1 MVNDRLTV
9 TLGAADRGL
18 LLLETLVSMGV
29 SLVEA
34 RVLLRAN
41 LLAMGVALL
50 TVGIALTEAERLIGC
65 EGSRGAPVGV

>member
-1 MVNDRLTV
+1 VVNERLTV

-41 LLAMGVALL
+41 RLAMGVASL
-50 TVGIALTEAERLIGC
+50 TVGIALTEAERLIG
-65 EGSRGAPVGV
+65 